1 MSLVKRFLSE
11 KLKSMRVL
19 KSSSFWVI
27 SSALVLTTYIN
38 LSGDLPNSN
47 TIMANDRPTLAQ
59 MSKTES
65 LMREGTP
72 LTDVKG
78 RFKKQ
83 GDRFLFVEEGAT
95 KSFKCLEN
103 LCLQRMTTNL
113 QDDDRAAIWLISA
126 KFTEFND
133 TNFLIVEKAVRSR

>member
-1 MSLVKRFLSE
+1 
-11 KLKSMRVL
+11 MRVL
-19 KSSSFWVI
+19 KSSSFWLI
-27 SSALVLTTYIN
+27 STALVLAAYVN

-47 TIMANDRPTLAQ
+47 AIMASDRPSLAQ
-59 MSKTES
+59 MSKTDS
-65 LMREGTP
+65 MMREGTP
-72 LTDVKG
+72 LTDIKG

-95 KSFKCLEN
+95 KSYKCLEN
-103 LCLQRMTTNL
+103 LCLQRVTTNL
-113 QDDDRAAIWLISA
+113 QDDDRAATWLISA

>member
-1 MSLVKRFLSE
+1 
-11 KLKSMRVL
+11 MRVL

-27 SSALVLTTYIN
+27 STALVLAAYVN
-38 LSGDLPNSN
+38 LSGELPNSKA
-47 TIMANDRPTLAQ
+47 IMASDRPSLAQ
-59 MSKTES
+59 MSKTDS
-65 LMREGTP
+65 MMREGTP
-72 LTDVKG
+72 LTDIKG

-95 KSFKCLEN
+95 KSYKCLEN
-103 LCLQRMTTNL
+103 LCLQRVTTNL
-113 QDDDRAAIWLISA
+113 QDDDRAATWLISA

>member
-1 MSLVKRFLSE
+1 
-11 KLKSMRVL
+11 MRIL

-27 SSALVLTTYIN
+27 STALVLAAYVN
-38 LSGDLPNSN
+38 LSGDVPQSN
-47 TIMANDRPTLAQ
+47 AIMASDRPSLAQ
-59 MSKTES
+59 MSKQES

-72 LTDVKG
+72 LTDIKG

-83 GDRFLFVEEGAT
+83 GDRFLFVEDGAT

-103 LCLQRMTTNL
+103 LCLQRVTTNL
-113 QDDDRAAIWLISA
+113 QDDDRSTTWLISA

-133 TNFLIVEKAVRSR
+133 TNYLLVEKAVRSR